1 MKTEL
6 SNSKPDATTK
16 ADGLLSNAYGE
27 FQDVLSDIE
36 DLVKTTTSL
45 TGEDLTRAKAK
56 ISERVASAKQTV
68 ALMAGAITDRARKT
82 VKVTDGYVHEQPW
95 QSIGIGAALGLLV
108 GFVLARRA

>member
-6 SNSKPDATTK
+6 SNSKSDTTAK
-16 ADGLLSNAYGE
+16 ADGLLSGAHGE
-27 FQDVLSDIE
+27 FQNVLSDIE

-68 ALMAGAITDRARKT
+68 ALMAGVITDRARKT
-82 VKVTDGYVHEQPW
+82 VKATDGYVHEQPW